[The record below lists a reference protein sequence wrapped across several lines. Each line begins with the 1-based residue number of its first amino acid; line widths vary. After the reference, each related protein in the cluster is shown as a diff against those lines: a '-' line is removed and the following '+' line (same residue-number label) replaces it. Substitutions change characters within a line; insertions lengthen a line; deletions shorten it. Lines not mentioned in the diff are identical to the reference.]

1 MEALF
6 TKDYMLL
13 WALVLSLAL
22 FLPARRLIWVIYVRR
37 AARKGEPDE
46 AERARLRRR
55 AGWTAGL
62 LCFVFSYLYS
72 AHLFGDVP

>member
-6 TKDYMLL
+6 TKDYMPM
-13 WALVLSLAL
+13 WALALALAL
-22 FLPARRLIWVIYVRR
+22 FLPVRHLIWVIYVRR
-37 AARKGEPDE
+37 AARQAEPDE

-55 AGWTAGL
+55 AGWTAAL

-72 AHLFGDVP
+72 AHLLGAAP

>member
-13 WALVLSLAL
+13 WALVLALAL
-22 FLPARRLIWVIYVRR
+22 FLPVRRLIWVIYVRR
-37 AARKGEPDE
+37 AARQGEPDE

-55 AGWTAGL
+55 AGWTAAL

-72 AHLFGDVP
+72 AYLLGGAR